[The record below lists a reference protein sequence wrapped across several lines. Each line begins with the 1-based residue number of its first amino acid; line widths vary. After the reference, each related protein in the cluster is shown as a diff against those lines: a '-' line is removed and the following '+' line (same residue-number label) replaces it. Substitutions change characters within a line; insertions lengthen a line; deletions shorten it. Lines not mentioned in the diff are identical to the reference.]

1 MKMCFPKS
9 SMNLLFLLRNN
20 FKRNIELNLVR
31 DVKNHKKGFYR
42 YTSQKTQI
50 KENIPSLINEN
61 WLQQTWRRLRYL
73 TSSLPWSSLR
83 VRLPTSF
90 MTLNLQ
96 AGAGGAKPS
105 HCKRRGS
112 PRLSH
117 ETEYVQA
124 YWAGQH
130 ASQSSSGSG

>member
-1 MKMCFPKS
+1 
-9 SMNLLFLLRNN
+9 MNLLFLLRNN

-73 TSSLPWSSLR
+73 NKFSALVFTESQASHIFHDTEPPGRGWRSKTLSL
-83 VRLPTSF
+83 
-90 MTLNLQ
+90 
-96 AGAGGAKPS
+96 KE
-105 HCKRRGS
+105 KRKS
-112 PRLSH
+112 KTVS
-117 ETEYVQA
+117 
-124 YWAGQH
+124 
-130 ASQSSSGSG
+130 